1 MQPQRVSSCAS
12 QKMGHIARQRRV
24 TSFPGLMKINLHQ
37 HLIPI
42 YYTRIRNFMNMRPLL
57 AELLQFE
64 NGIRTYATPYIIFSK
79 IYCKKNLLQKLEVGR
94 QASPPPFEAFASLK
108 A

>member
-64 NGIRTYATPYIIFSK
+64 NGIRTYATPYIIYIHVYELNENFFSLTEQ
-79 IYCKKNLLQKLEVGR
+79 IID
-94 QASPPPFEAFASLK
+94 
-108 A
+108 

>member
-64 NGIRTYATPYIIFSK
+64 NGIRTYATPYIYIDYTNIENMRLS
-79 IYCKKNLLQKLEVGR
+79 
-94 QASPPPFEAFASLK
+94 FENYG
-108 A
+108 

>member
-24 TSFPGLMKINLHQ
+24 TSFPGLMKLNLHQ

-42 YYTRIRNFMNMRPLL
+42 YYTRLRNFMNMRTLL
-57 AELLQFE
+57 KELLQFE
-64 NGIRTYATPYIIFSK
+64 NGIRTYATPYSSK
-79 IYCKKNLLQKLEVGR
+79 SRTDDRTSKCGNRDKSRDRSK
-94 QASPPPFEAFASLK
+94 SPISCCGSEAH
-108 A
+108 